1 MVTEGSRIVIMPGE
15 KIRLKNDVSRLKK
28 GDVCIVI
35 SIGYD
40 YVVADFNG
48 STSKIRIEDFD
59 TI

>member
-1 MVTEGSRIVIMPGE
+1 MPGE